1 MNMIHP
7 IRISNTDASIGISP
21 FELTQEWVP
30 TRWMRIKIWVGMW
43 LRRLLPFLFL
53 LVVLRGE
60 DLNPKIP
67 DSLQIRYWQAR
78 AELAQ
83 VIQEMVVACHGDVGI
98 AADGKSLGCVI
109 HSVVDPNAQPEKP
122 AKEDKK

>member
-1 MNMIHP
+1 MIHP
-7 IRISNTDASIGISP
+7 IRISSTDATIGISP
-21 FELTQEWVP
+21 LELTQEWTP
-30 TRWMRIKIWVGMW
+30 TRWMRLKMWVGLW

-60 DLNPKIP
+60 DLNHKIP

-83 VIQEMVVACHGDVGI
+83 VVQEMVVACHGDVGI
-98 AADGKSLGCVI
+98 AADGKSLVCI
-109 HSVVDPNAQPEKP
+109 IRPTADPKAQPE
-122 AKEDKK
+122 DKK

>member
-30 TRWMRIKIWVGMW
+30 TRWMRIKIWIGWW
-43 LRRLLPFLFL
+43 LRHLLPSMFL

-98 AADGKSLGCVI
+98 AADGKSLICVAR
-109 HSVVDPNAQPEKP
+109 SVADPNAKTKP
-122 AKEDKK
+122 EDKK